1 MMTEEEMKSEL
12 EKLRLQVLQQA
23 TDAIP
28 LKAKIAIGILL
39 ISLVC
44 LWFFSLYN
52 HYEERATVVYAE
64 TMSTATGIEKTLSVS
79 HEAAED
85 IKTFVEKANNGIITP
100 IASYNTQ
107 APTVAQAATKTAN
120 AINSG
125 DTSLPQAALKKT
137 DRTTVV
143 PNEKQQKVDVY
154 KINLAKDFQIKA
166 GVTVGGYNSLNVGAQ
181 IKRVELMYHK
191 SMKSNV
197 ADSVTCMYTV
207 AQW

>member
-1 MMTEEEMKSEL
+1 MTEEEMRSEL

-23 TDAIP
+23 TDVIP

-44 LWFFSLYN
+44 LGLFSLYN
-52 HYEERATVVYAE
+52 HYEARATVVSAE
-64 TMSTATGIEKTLSVS
+64 TMSTATGIEKALSVS

-85 IKTFVEKANNGIITP
+85 IKTFVAKADNGTITP

-107 APTVAQAATKTAN
+107 ASTVAQAATKTAN

-125 DTSLPQAALKKT
+125 DTSLPQAALEKT

>member
-28 LKAKIAIGILL
+28 LKAKIFIGILL

-44 LWFFSLYN
+44 LGFFSLYN
-52 HYEERATVVYAE
+52 HYEARATVVSAE
-64 TMSTATGIEKTLSVS
+64 TMSTATGIEKALSVP

-107 APTVAQAATKTAN
+107 ASTVAQAATKTAK

-125 DTSLPQAALKKT
+125 DTSLPQAALEKT